1 MKNPL
6 VADTMAVVLR
16 LERRRLPQQ
25 VRIAFEEAEEGDRTL
40 YIPAMVLAEIGY
52 LSERGRIET
61 TLQEVTTY
69 GATHPTIEVQPITQ
83 EIIIQTFEIDDIP
96 ELHDRIIAGTAFVRQ
111 LPLITNDPVI
121 SDSQHVTVMW

>member
-1 MKNPL
+1 MNNPL

-61 TLQEVTTY
+61 TLQDVTIY
-69 GATHPTIEVQPITQ
+69 SATHPTIEVQPITE